1 MSHSLIN
8 EVYLK
13 SYEIQTLINKLVPV
27 DSPNCEMIQSL
38 FLAAINLNV
47 DFCLSNYLSKCSLTY
62 LDAIVDQH
70 RHIINTDILTTQ
82 DCQKIC
88 KDIIRSKCS
97 NTWAVTYMLVVFYQ
111 AHGKVRKDSDA
122 WLFMSGYLQIIF
134 MITSRKDKHFAKID
148 RLGIR
153 VRMGL
158 KHGTPQTK
166 ILNTLIG
173 IHAKHYNLESVL
185 ASLKQYEKT
194 IKKTEKIGERYNN
207 NLTSKIGQIRLAY
220 QVVAENKEFHGKNR
234 FSSDKKAKHRVQAN
248 KQVKRFLR
256 TDDEPLLTKSYPT
269 KHKHD
274 NVALAE
280 NFADDDLLALLDN
293 DFKPCKITAKSS
305 ELQQWSLKSNYRH
318 ARRNQF
324 AFPTNTRQL
333 SLLSYQMLFARVWSL
348 FLVVSDKERQV
359 YAVLT
364 LSLLSGRSIQDVIKQ
379 LQLKIS
385 QREWLAYEKGGQK
398 LNNYLLTITID
409 VTANRRSHLMEHRQ
423 SKDNEFKLPLPSQLQ
438 SVIEEKFI
446 VDSSDVNKLLKDLK
460 VQLSLPAL
468 SSQHIDN
475 SLYII
480 IRNELNQP
488 LHADIITGV
497 DVKHSSPLY
506 YTSISTQS
514 LEKTYN
520 QAINLLTE
528 YCDDE
533 SKSKLR
539 SLTKQGIRSNYL
551 KQYVGSNMPL
561 TLNACREFFY
571 RLSNAVESYN
581 GKLRHD
587 LDIRNDRYIEQFNCY
602 SVWLWHII
610 IIQTG
615 MRPTVHAPG
624 VLNQI
629 DFDRKLIWISDK
641 EERNNQAC
649 GRLIPLS
656 DFLLT
661 AIKNYLVYLAEFSAI
676 HNTFYANHKFPFDE
690 IKSSEQPLIMLFD
703 RNPRK
708 FAGINASKV
717 RYQTREFL
725 THQDNWLRH
734 QLRTMLTD
742 KVPEHLICALY
753 GHEHPDQEIMH
764 PMSSLSINEL
774 KALSTHLDDVA
785 IQLNLK
791 QVEVTLHARGR
802 RTQTKIA

>member
-8 EVYLK
+8 KVYLK
-13 SYEIQTLINKLVPV
+13 SDDIQTLVNKLVPA
-27 DSPNCEMIQSL
+27 DSPSCEVIQSL
-38 FLAAINLNV
+38 FLAAINLNI

-70 RHIINTDILTTQ
+70 RHVINTDVLTTQ
-82 DCQKIC
+82 GCQEIC
-88 KDIIRSKCS
+88 KDIIRNKCS
-97 NTWAVTYMLVVFYQ
+97 DTWAVTYMLVVFYE
-111 AHGKVRKDSDA
+111 AHGKVRKGSDA
-122 WLFMSGYLQIIF
+122 WLFMSSYLQIIF
-134 MITSRKDKHFAKID
+134 MITSRNDKHYAKID

-158 KHGTPQTK
+158 KHGSPQGE
-166 ILNTLIG
+166 ILDTLID
-173 IHAKHYNLESVL
+173 IHAKHHSLEGVL
-185 ASLKQYEKT
+185 ASLKQYEGT
-194 IKKTEKIGERYNN
+194 IKKKEKIGERYNN

-220 QVVAENKEFHGKNR
+220 EVVAEDKEFYGKNR
-234 FSSDKKAKHRVQAN
+234 CSSNKKEQHRVKVN
-248 KQVKRFLR
+248 KQVKRSLKA
-256 TDDEPLLTKSYPT
+256 DDEPLLTKSYPT
-269 KHKHD
+269 KHKND

-280 NFADDDLLALLDN
+280 NFADDDPLALLDN
-293 DFKPCKITAKSS
+293 DFKPSKTTAKSS

-324 AFPTNTRQL
+324 VFPTNTRQL

-359 YAVLT
+359 YAVLI

-385 QREWLAYEKGGQK
+385 QRKWLAYEKGEQR
-398 LNNYLLTITID
+398 LHNYLLSIAID

-438 SVIEEKFI
+438 SVIEERLV
-446 VDSSDVNKLLKDLK
+446 VDSSDVNKLLKDLN

-468 SSQHIDN
+468 SNQHIDN
-475 SLYII
+475 SLHTI
-480 IRNELNQP
+480 IRNELNKP

-497 DVKHSSPLY
+497 DVRHSSPLY
-506 YTSISTQS
+506 YTSISTKS

-520 QAINLLTE
+520 HAIHMLTE

-539 SLTKQGIRSNYL
+539 SLTKQGIKSNHL
-551 KQYVGSNMPL
+551 KQHVGSNMPL
-561 TLNACREFFY
+561 KLNACQAFFS
-571 RLSNAVESYN
+571 RLATAVESYN

-587 LDIRNDRYIEQFNCY
+587 LDIRYDRYIEQFNCY

-615 MRPTVHAPG
+615 MRPAVHAPG

-629 DFDRKLIWISDK
+629 DFTRKLMWISDK

-656 DFLLT
+656 DFLIT

-690 IKSSEQPLIMLFD
+690 IKNSKQPLIMLFD

-742 KVPEHLICALY
+742 KVPEYLICALY

-774 KALSTHLDDVA
+774 KALSAHLGNVA

-791 QVEVTLHARGR
+791 QVEVTLYAQGR
-802 RTQTKIA
+802 RT

>member
-1 MSHSLIN
+1 MNSD
-8 EVYLK
+8 
-13 SYEIQTLINKLVPV
+13 EIKRVINKLVPA
-27 DSPNCEMIQSL
+27 DSPDFEIIQSL
-38 FLAAINLNV
+38 FLATIHLNL
-47 DFCLSNYLSKCSLTY
+47 DFCLLNYLSKRSLTH
-62 LDAIVDQH
+62 LNDLVDQH
-70 RHIINTDILTTQ
+70 SRVINKDILTVQ
-82 DCQKIC
+82 DCERICRKII
-88 KDIIRSKCS
+88 KSKQS
-97 NTWAVTYMLVVFYQ
+97 DTWAITYMLVVFYQ
-111 AHGKVRKDSDA
+111 AHGRVRKDSTA
-122 WLFMSGYLQIIF
+122 WLFMSSYLQIIF
-134 MITSRKDKHFAKID
+134 MITSRNDKHYAKID

-158 KHGTPQTK
+158 KHGSPQAQ
-166 ILNTLIG
+166 ILDTLID
-173 IHAKHYNLESVL
+173 IHAKHHSLEGVL
-185 ASLKQYEKT
+185 ARLKQYEET
-194 IKKTEKIGERYNN
+194 IKKKEKIGERYNN

-220 QVVAENKEFHGKNR
+220 EVVAEDKEFHGKKR
-234 FSSDKKAKHRVQAN
+234 FSSNKKSKHRVKVN
-248 KQVKRFLR
+248 KQVKRSLK

-269 KHKHD
+269 KNKHD

-280 NFADDDLLALLDN
+280 NFADDNPLALLDN
-293 DFKPCKITAKSS
+293 DFKPSKATAKSS

-324 AFPTNTRQL
+324 SFPTSTRQL

-359 YAVLT
+359 YAVLI

-385 QREWLAYEKGGQK
+385 QREWLTYEKGEQR
-398 LNNYLLTITID
+398 LNNYLLSIAID

-438 SVIEEKFI
+438 SVIEERLV
-446 VDSSDVNKLLKDLK
+446 VDSSDVNKLLKGLK

-468 SSQHIDN
+468 SHQHIDN
-475 SLYII
+475 SLHTI
-480 IRNELNQP
+480 IRNELNKP

-497 DVKHSSPLY
+497 DVRHSSPLY
-506 YTSISTQS
+506 YTSISTKS
-514 LEKTYN
+514 VENAYN
-520 QAINLLTE
+520 HAIHMLTE

-539 SLTKQGIRSNYL
+539 SLTKRGIKSNHL
-551 KQYVGSNMPL
+551 KQHVGSNMPL
-561 TLNACREFFY
+561 KLNVCQAFFG
-571 RLSNAVESYN
+571 RLATAVESYN

-587 LDIRNDRYIEQFNCY
+587 LDIRHDRYIEQFNCY

-615 MRPTVHAPG
+615 MRPAVHAPG

-629 DFDRKLIWISDK
+629 DFTRKLMWISDK

-656 DFLLT
+656 EFLLT

-690 IKSSEQPLIMLFD
+690 IKNSKQPLIMLFD

-717 RYQTREFL
+717 RYQIREFL

-742 KVPEHLICALY
+742 KVPEHLICGLY

-774 KALSTHLDDVA
+774 KAISTHLDNVA

-791 QVEVTLHARGR
+791 QVEVTLHAKGR
-802 RTQTKIA
+802 RTQTKTA